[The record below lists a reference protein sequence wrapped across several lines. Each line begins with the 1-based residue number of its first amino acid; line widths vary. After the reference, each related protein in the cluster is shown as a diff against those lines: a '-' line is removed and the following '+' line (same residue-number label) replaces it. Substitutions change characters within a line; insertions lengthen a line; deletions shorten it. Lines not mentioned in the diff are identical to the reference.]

1 MVKVSLFTIHDNVLF
16 VGTSVQHPWAEPNN
30 PSKDWEVEASC
41 LGKDPTFQ
49 AVQVFKMA
57 RMQQQMQP
65 KFTVPSRNSMWEF
78 DWKHAWMNNSCME
91 IWFRLYFSSAYKDF
105 FVHQFHSTIDN
116 QVRLKLPPCTRVT
129 RQHRGLPGE
138 FHLLS
143 VFLSTILSLQMVAVD
158 IWYFKGIWQRDV
170 QPGRS
175 L

>member
-1 MVKVSLFTIHDNVLF
+1 MVKVSLFTIHDNELF
-16 VGTSVQHPWAEPNN
+16 VGTSVQHPRAEPNN

-57 RMQQQMQP
+57 RIQQQLIQP
-65 KFTVPSRNSMWEF
+65 KLTVPSRTSMWEF
-78 DWKHAWMNNSCME
+78 DWKHAWMNNSCMAS
-91 IWFRLYFSSAYKDF
+91 LYFSTVYKDF
-105 FVHQFHSTIDN
+105 FVDQFHPTVDN
-116 QVRLKLPPCTRVT
+116 QVRLKLPPCTRIT

-138 FHLLS
+138 FHHHLLS

-158 IWYFKGIWQRDV
+158 TWYLKGIWQRDV